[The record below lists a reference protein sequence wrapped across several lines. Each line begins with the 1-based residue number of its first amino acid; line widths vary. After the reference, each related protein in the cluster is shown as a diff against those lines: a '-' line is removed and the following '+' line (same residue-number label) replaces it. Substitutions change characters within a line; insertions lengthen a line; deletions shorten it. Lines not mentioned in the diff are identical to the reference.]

1 MASLLTRQFVEGRV
15 KTLLTNY
22 IMLMNRKSDK
32 AINNV
37 IPDLSENLLKS
48 TETFIEG
55 VVSLDS

>member
-15 KTLLTNY
+15 KTLHTNY